1 MALAHAGCQ
10 EQAIDL
16 RFSPALIRLLA
27 VCKLSV
33 VVVLTLS
40 LYAFL
45 YDAPLGAIN
54 AIVS

>member
-1 MALAHAGCQ
+1 M
-10 EQAIDL
+10 DL

-33 VVVLTLS
+33 LVVLTLS